1 MEDINQFNNSN
12 LPVNMTINNLG
23 IPSSD
28 KIDLLQQF
36 LNNPT
41 YVSDMESLT
50 EKNERQKQYL
60 YEKFTD
66 EMMMYYYV
74 HKPSHIKEEYNKK
87 EETKKEYIR
96 DLLQFYGMLLSHEEF
111 LKNDVMDFTEGSLLK
126 NVDRRHVRQY
136 QEWLKND
143 SPLRNGKIGYGIA
156 TMARKIVIIKSF
168 LKWLHEVEYIK
179 IPLHTAF
186 LNNEVRMKDRP
197 DRDLSYEEVKALID
211 YYRNHPLN
219 HALLTLL
226 ATSGIRIKEIAQSR
240 WCDLYYDSG
249 IGEYYLRVQGKR
261 DEIRHALIKKLV
273 FERLQALRLRKRL
286 SSHLD
291 STDETPLFTTNRGKT
306 YDFRDLSKYVT
317 NIIKQTNF
325 DFLKYK
331 QGNVTPHWFRHYF
344 AQEAHRSGAPLLF
357 IQNTLGHKKVTTTEI
372 YLKEIMKKEN
382 DAAQYIDEKKY

>member
-1 MEDINQFNNSN
+1 
-12 LPVNMTINNLG
+12 
-23 IPSSD
+23 
-28 KIDLLQQF
+28 
-36 LNNPT
+36 
-41 YVSDMESLT
+41 
-50 EKNERQKQYL
+50 
-60 YEKFTD
+60 
-66 EMMMYYYV
+66 MMYTFI
-74 HKPSHIKEEYNKK
+74 HKPSHIQEEYNKK

-111 LKNDVMDFTEGSLLK
+111 LKEDVTDFTEGSYLK
-126 NVDRRHVRQY
+126 NLDRRHIRRY
-136 QEWLKND
+136 QEWLKKEA
-143 SPLRNGKIGYGIA
+143 PLRNGKMGYGIA
-156 TMARKIVIIKSF
+156 TMARKIVVIKGF

-211 YYRNHPLN
+211 YYRNHPFN
-219 HALLTLL
+219 WAVLTLL
-226 ATSGIRIKEIAQSR
+226 ATTGLRIQEIAQSR

-249 IGEYYLRVQGKR
+249 IGEYYLKVQGKR

-273 FERLQALRLRKRL
+273 FERLQTLRVRKRL
-286 SSHLD
+286 SPHLD
-291 STDETPLFTTNRGKT
+291 PTDETPLFTTNRGKA

-317 NIIKQTNF
+317 HIIKQTHF
-325 DFLKYK
+325 DFIKYK

-372 YLKEIMKKEN
+372 YLKEIMKKEH
-382 DAAQYIDEKKY
+382 DAAQYIDENKY

>member
-1 MEDINQFNNSN
+1 
-12 LPVNMTINNLG
+12 
-23 IPSSD
+23 
-28 KIDLLQQF
+28 
-36 LNNPT
+36 
-41 YVSDMESLT
+41 
-50 EKNERQKQYL
+50 
-60 YEKFTD
+60 
-66 EMMMYYYV
+66 
-74 HKPSHIKEEYNKK
+74 
-87 EETKKEYIR
+87 
-96 DLLQFYGMLLSHEEF
+96 LLSHEVF
-111 LKNDVMDFTEGSLLK
+111 LKEDVNDFKQRSLLK
-126 NVDRRHVRQY
+126 NLDRRHVRRY
-136 QEWLKND
+136 QEWLKNGA
-143 SPLRNGKIGYGIA
+143 PLRNGKIGYGIA
-156 TMARKIVIIKSF
+156 TMARRIVVIKSF

-186 LNNEVRMKDRP
+186 LNNELRMKDRP

-226 ATSGIRIKEIAQSR
+226 ATTGLRIQEIEQSR

-249 IGEYYLRVQGKR
+249 IGEYFLRVQGKR
-261 DEIRHALIKKLV
+261 DEIRHALIKKSV
-273 FERLQALRLRKRL
+273 FERLQTLRVRKRL
-286 SSHLD
+286 SPHID
-291 STDETPLFTTNRGKT
+291 PTDETQLLTTNRGKA

-317 NIIKQTNF
+317 HIIKQTHF
-325 DFLKYK
+325 DFIKYK